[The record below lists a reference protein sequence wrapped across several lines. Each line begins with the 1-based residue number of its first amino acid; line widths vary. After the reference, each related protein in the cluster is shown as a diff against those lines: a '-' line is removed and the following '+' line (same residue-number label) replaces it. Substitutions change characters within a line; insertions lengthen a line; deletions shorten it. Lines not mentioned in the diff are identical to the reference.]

1 MIKFRG
7 FLSALV
13 PVLALT
19 AFAGIPDASAAD
31 DIIKLSN
38 NQRIA
43 CGRGL
48 NAGKLQNI
56 TCKSYA
62 YIFNTKTSEFY
73 RCQVN
78 VGVTRDN
85 KEILKVD
92 TDGSCKL
99 KGRIFPSD
107 SNYAFDATETEPP
120 NTNSFFGSG
129 GTAIWVSDSTK
140 LNAKGCIIL
149 GVGVGPDVMKC
160 VDMTFDK

>member
-1 MIKFRG
+1 MTEFRKSI
-7 FLSALV
+7 LALL
-13 PVLALT
+13 PLFALT
-19 AFAGIPDASAAD
+19 AFSTITAASAAEE
-31 DIIKLSN
+31 IKLSN

-85 KEILKVD
+85 KEVLKVD
-92 TDGSCKL
+92 TDGSIKTL
-99 KGRIFPSD
+99 FSPWFSSLSHQLFPPSCD
-107 SNYAFDATETEPP
+107 
-120 NTNSFFGSG
+120 
-129 GTAIWVSDSTK
+129 W
-140 LNAKGCIIL
+140 
-149 GVGVGPDVMKC
+149 
-160 VDMTFDK
+160 